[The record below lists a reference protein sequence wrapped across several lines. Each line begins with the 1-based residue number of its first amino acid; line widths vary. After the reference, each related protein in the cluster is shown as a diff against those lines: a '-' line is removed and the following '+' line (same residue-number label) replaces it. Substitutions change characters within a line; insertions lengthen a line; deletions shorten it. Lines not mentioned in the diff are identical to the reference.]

1 MKYIKFFI
9 IFFIMII
16 ITISIVL
23 FGNILNMNNKQNNN
37 ISLNSSKD
45 YFSNSIELK
54 DNTSAFN
61 NRGEFIPEYEDP
73 VYEYPDDHEM
83 EPINELKY
91 VSTSSDFFTIN
102 ALYDNYINLI
112 SQKSKNVLKDILSPN
127 YIAEYNITDSN
138 IFNIL
143 QLPNLENPKQYYKT
157 NITEMLTTQL
167 NDNTYV
173 YIVKGNCRIVGN
185 NTIFTVQVM
194 FGVDA
199 LNKTYYVYPEQY
211 LQDKGINKLKLSNS
225 FNIKLE
231 EIKEQ
236 EYNKF
241 NYITKTDVE
250 MANEYFN
257 HYQELI
263 NYYPDQAFERL
274 NSEYM
279 QKRFGNKE
287 NFLKHLEENKNVL
300 SYMQIDQYKVYSRD
314 DYVDYVCTD
323 KYDNLYIFRQ
333 QGGVMRYSVF
343 LDNYTVP
350 AQYYVEEYNK
360 KSERAK
366 IAYNLSK
373 IMNMINTKDYNALYN
388 SLDSTFRENN
398 FKTVEDLKQYIK
410 SNIYNLNAI
419 EIKDYED
426 SKYEY
431 YVCKCDIINM
441 ENRDE
446 KKSANIVID
455 QEEGMDFKMSF
466 SFNN

>member
-9 IFFIMII
+9 IFFVII
-16 ITISIVL
+16 IVILAVALFENIRPISK
-23 FGNILNMNNKQNNN
+23 NKNNN
-37 ISLNSSKD
+37 MTQNTEKD
-45 YFSNSIELK
+45 YIYNRVDLNIDSNVSNSI
-54 DNTSAFN
+54 T
-61 NRGEFIPEYEDP
+61 EDIEND
-73 VYEYPDDHEM
+73 VEYPDEG
-83 EPINELKY
+83 EYIIINKLNY
-91 VSTSSDFFTIN
+91 ANTTLDFFTIN
-102 ALYDNYINLI
+102 SLYNNYINLI

-127 YIAEYNITDSN
+127 YITEYNITDSN
-138 IFNIL
+138 MFDAL
-143 QLPNLENPKQYYKT
+143 QVPSLDNTKQSYKT
-157 NITEMLTTQL
+157 NITEMLTTQV

-185 NTIFTVQVM
+185 NTIFPMQVM
-194 FGVDA
+194 FWVDK
-199 LNKTYYVYPEQY
+199 LNKTYYAYPEQY
-211 LQDKGINKLKLSNS
+211 LQDKGINQLKLGDPFSVE
-225 FNIKLE
+225 LE

-241 NYITKTDVE
+241 KYIMKSDVE

-257 HYQELI
+257 NYKELI
-263 NYYPDQAFERL
+263 NYYPDQAFEKL
-274 NSEYM
+274 NPEYM
-279 QKRFGNKE
+279 QKRFANKE
-287 NFLKHLEENKNVL
+287 NFLKHLEENKKVL
-300 SYMQIDQYKVYSRD
+300 SFMKIEQYKVDSRGN
-314 DYVDYVCTD
+314 YVDYICAD

-333 QGGVMRYSVF
+333 EDGIMQYSVF

-388 SLDSTFRENN
+388 SLDLTFRENN

-455 QEEGMDFKMSF
+455 QGEGMDFKMSF